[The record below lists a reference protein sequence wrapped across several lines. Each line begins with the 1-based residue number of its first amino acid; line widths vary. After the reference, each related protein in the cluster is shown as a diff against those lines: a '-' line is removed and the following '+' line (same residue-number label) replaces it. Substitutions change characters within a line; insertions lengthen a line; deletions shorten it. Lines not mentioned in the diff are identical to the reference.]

1 MNIRNAKH
9 NADGSIDCEI
19 QHPKHGWIPF
29 TAAAND
35 IEAHGRAV
43 HAACLSGD
51 AGEVAPYVPP
61 DPPAL
66 ESVRAQVVAKINTWR
81 DVQEQAQIVFEWGGR
96 QWDGGLRVRTHLQPV
111 VALPELP
118 PGFFWTDYNN
128 EDVPVTV
135 ADVAALN
142 AAHEAALIAQGW
154 AIHVRQREMK
164 TEVELLATAAEV
176 LAYPVGWPEVE

>member
-1 MNIRNAKH
+1 MSNVVIVRR
-9 NADGSIDCEI
+9 GSVEERELL
-19 QHPKHGWIPF
+19 PEEMP
-29 TAAAND
+29 
-35 IEAHGRAV
+35 E
-43 HAACLSGD
+43 
-51 AGEVAPYVPP
+51 PP
-61 DPPAL
+61 SL
-66 ESVRAQVVAKINTWR
+66 ESVREGVIAKINAWR
-81 DVQEQAQIVFEWGGR
+81 DAQEQAQVVFEWGGR
-96 QWDGGLRVRTHLQPV
+96 QWDGGLRVRTRLQPV

-118 PGFFWTDYNN
+118 PGFFWTDYGN

-135 ADVAALN
+135 ADIGALN